1 MLLTT
6 NRIKIA
12 LSSIEIQLLPLDS
25 IKVQK
30 YNVRKKEIDKGIDD
44 LAASIKAVGLL
55 QPITVFFDSEKK
67 FYVILA
73 GQRRLNAHH
82 YLNDEYPGEGWDK
95 IKCIVIDEPETNE
108 KKMALSLAENITQ
121 AQMANSDIVK
131 AVTDLY
137 NTYRDYEMVKEEFGL
152 TRYMVDKFVRLARLP
167 ERLKEAI
174 NEGEISNQTKVAE
187 NAALRAVD
195 ALKWT
200 KGGDVSV
207 DDVLEM
213 AQEYAKGEID
223 AESLDS
229 ASNKGGTVKEIKESA
244 KARPKTKLQLTL
256 DTEMASKL
264 KKVADNSGDTEQ
276 TKAVSYISAGVQRD
290 YEDLEE

>member
-1 MLLTT
+1 M
-6 NRIKIA
+6 
-12 LSSIEIQLLPLDS
+12 SSQQIQSIPLDS

-30 YNVRKKEIDKGIDD
+30 YNVRKKEIDKGIED
-44 LAASIKAVGLL
+44 LAVSIKAIGLL
-55 QPITVFFDSEKK
+55 QPITVFYDSEKK

-82 YLNDEYPGEGWDK
+82 YLNEKYPQDGWDK
-95 IKCIVIDEPETNE
+95 INCIVIDEPESNE

-121 AQMANSDIVK
+121 TQMVNSDVVK

-137 NTYRDYEMVKEEFGL
+137 NTYGNYEMVKEEFGL
-152 TRYMVDKFVRLARLP
+152 SKYMVNKFVRLARLP

-174 NEGEISNQTKVAE
+174 HEGEISPRTKTSE

-207 DDVLEM
+207 EDVLEM
-213 AQEYAKGEID
+213 AKEYAKGEID
-223 AESLDS
+223 VESLDS
-229 ASNKGGTVKEIKESA
+229 EAKKGGTVSEIKEGA
-244 KARPKTKLQLTL
+244 KKKPKTKLPLTL
-256 DTEMASKL
+256 STDLATDL
-264 KKVADNSGDTEQ
+264 KKVADNSGESEQ
-276 TKAVSYISAGVQRD
+276 TKAVSYISDGVKREL
-290 YEDLEE
+290 EDVEE

>member
-1 MLLTT
+1 M
-6 NRIKIA
+6 
-12 LSSIEIQLLPLDS
+12 SSTEIQLLSLDL

-82 YLNDEYPGEGWDK
+82 QLNEKYSGKGWDK

-108 KKMALSLAENITQ
+108 KKMAMSLAENITQ
-121 AQMANSDIVK
+121 AQMVNSDIVK
-131 AVTDLY
+131 AVTDLF
-137 NTYRDYEMVKEEFGL
+137 NTYRDYEMVQEEFGL
-152 TRYMVDKFVRLARLP
+152 TRYMIDKFVRLARLP

-174 NEGEISNQTKVAE
+174 NEGEISSQTKVAE
-187 NAALRAVD
+187 NSALRAVD

-200 KGGDVSV
+200 KGGDVTV

-223 AESLDS
+223 VASLDS
-229 ASNKGGTVKEIKESA
+229 ASSKGGSVKEIKESA
-244 KARPKTKLQLTL
+244 KAKPKTKLQLTL

-264 KKVADNSGDTEQ
+264 KKVADNSGETEN

-290 YEDLEE
+290 FDDLEE